1 MMCPLCGERTKV
13 LTTRN
18 PSTPGNGWE
27 VSRVSPSIDWYTE
40 DFVVRRRKCK
50 SCSEEF
56 FTVELVADDMIQ
68 MMKGAVDGHA
78 PNNLIKSSR

>member
-1 MMCPLCGERTKV
+1 MNCSICGGRTKV

-18 PSTPGNGWE
+18 PSSPGNGWE
-27 VSRVSPSIDWYTE
+27 VSKVGPSIDWYTQ

-56 FTVELVADDMIQ
+56 FSVELVFDDIIE
-68 MMKGAVDGHA
+68 MMRGAVDGHV
-78 PNNLIKSSR
+78 PKEIIKRNK